1 MTKGWKVSSSFPLE
15 FSVKLTEGILSP
27 RSGELVEY
35 GSSSR
40 RLVFVDCQ
48 VFRHFGEKIHLYFL
62 SHQIEAKIISID
74 IAEESKDLDTL
85 LFILNS
91 IENFGLL
98 RRSEPIIAI
107 GGGVLLDIVGFAA
120 STFRRSVPYIKVPT
134 TLLSIVDASIG
145 IKTSINHFGRRNRL
159 GSYYA
164 PQAAYLD
171 TSFLKTLPRSE
182 IHQALGEII
191 KMAVIKNGYLFG
203 FLEKNLDFLLST
215 KFTEGDAAKEV
226 IFLSIDGMIKELEPN
241 LWEVNLERSVD
252 FGHSFSPLL
261 EMNSLSDNDVP
272 TLSHGEAVALDII
285 FSSCLSVSRG
295 LLDQSSL
302 DRIIALC
309 RQSSLP
315 VYHPYFSDPLLLWES
330 LLDTVRHRNNNQH
343 LPIPP
348 SIGEV
353 CFLNDVTLEDVKSTS
368 LLYSSCTQPPQ

>member
-1 MTKGWKVSSSFPLE
+1 MSDSWKVSSSFPLD
-15 FSVKLTEGILSP
+15 FSVKIVNGILSSES
-27 RSGELVEY
+27 RDLLEH

-40 RLVFVDCQ
+40 RLVFVDSN
-48 VFRHFGEKIHLYFL
+48 VFIHFGKNIHQYFL
-62 SHQIEAKIISID
+62 DHHIDSKIIPID
-74 IAEESKDLDTL
+74 ISEDNKNLDTL

-120 STFRRSVPYIKVPT
+120 SAFRRSVPYIKVPT

-164 PQAAYLD
+164 PLAAYLD
-171 TSFLKTLPRSE
+171 TSFLKTLPPSE

-191 KMAVIKNGYLFG
+191 KMAVIKNDYLFD
-203 FLEKNLDFLLST
+203 FLEKNLNFLLST
-215 KFTEGDAAKEV
+215 KFSQGDLSKEV
-226 IFLSIDGMIKELEPN
+226 IFLSIDDMIKELEPN
-241 LWEVNLERSVD
+241 LWEVNLERIVD

-261 EMNSLSDNDVP
+261 EMNSLSDNDVD

-295 LLDQSSL
+295 LLDKPSL
-302 DRIIALC
+302 DRIINLC
-309 RQSSLP
+309 RKSFLP
-315 VYHPYFSDPLLLWES
+315 VYHPYFANPILLWES
-330 LLDTVRHRNNNQH
+330 LLDTVRHRNDNQH
-343 LPIPP
+343 LPIPV
-348 SIGEV
+348 SIGEA
-353 CFLNDVTLEDVKSTS
+353 CFLNDVTLEDVRSTS
-368 LLYSSCTQPPQ
+368 LLYSSCTRPQQ